1 MRAAGKLSPSIRR
14 VVSLSGALML
24 FWWLLSGYASPL
36 LLGLG
41 AASTL
46 LVIALALRME
56 VIDHDSHPV
65 GLSRALL
72 SYWVWLLKE
81 VVVTNVQLARLILQ
95 RDPQLSPTQVCVPT
109 TKRSDVGLVTFA
121 NSITLTP
128 GTLSLAV
135 HADSIDVLALTR
147 DGADDL
153 LTGEMER
160 RVPDCWA
167 RR

>member
-1 MRAAGKLSPSIRR
+1 
-14 VVSLSGALML
+14 
-24 FWWLLSGYASPL
+24 
-36 LLGLG
+36 
-41 AASTL
+41 
-46 LVIALALRME
+46 
-56 VIDHDSHPV
+56 
-65 GLSRALL
+65 
-72 SYWVWLLKE
+72 
-81 VVVTNVQLARLILQ
+81 
-95 RDPQLSPTQVCVPT
+95 VPT

-128 GTLSLAV
+128 GTLYLAV